1 MLGKL
6 FKKAKRKVG
15 SSVGTIADA
24 NEMEVVE
31 AAMAAVVLVAY
42 ASSDEEDTTPGNL
55 SDAEVDAVVA
65 NVQSDE
71 MMEMYGDEPL
81 VIFDTYCDLMD
92 ANPRKGKLDLM
103 KKIELLEDNE
113 ANAEKVILMAIAT
126 AEAASADS
134 ESVIDKEEMSV
145 LKLLATTMGVRLSS
159 ILDTR
164 PTNNPG
170 RASARS

>member
-24 NEMEVVE
+24 NEMEVIE

-42 ASSDEEDTTPGNL
+42 SSGDEEDTTPGNL

-81 VIFDTYCDLMD
+81 VIFDSYCDMMD
-92 ANPRKGKLDLM
+92 ANPRKAKLELM

-113 ANAEKVILMAIAT
+113 DNSQKVILMAIAT
-126 AEAASADS
+126 AEAAGGIDLDEMKILKSL
-134 ESVIDKEEMSV
+134 SV
-145 LKLLATTMGVRLSS
+145 AMGVRLSS

-164 PTNNPG
+164 PTSAPG